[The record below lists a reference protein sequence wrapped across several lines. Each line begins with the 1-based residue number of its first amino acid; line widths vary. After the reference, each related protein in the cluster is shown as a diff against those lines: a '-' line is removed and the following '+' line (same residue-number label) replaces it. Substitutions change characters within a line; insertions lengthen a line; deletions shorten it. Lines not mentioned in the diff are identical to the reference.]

1 MQQIQN
7 VLRQAS
13 RRLTTSRFLGR
24 THLLAIVGAAV
35 FLLLVLT
42 DRFTSAALPLAWLG
56 VGLGVIVLLAAWL
69 WAFQTRPNHLAVA
82 LLVDERLELD
92 ERLSTALQCHGIDD
106 SFARA
111 AVEDGITVAK
121 TPGMHQRINECFLVA
136 APRRAWV
143 APLLVAVAVLFSLM
157 PSRDIFARDPG
168 PDPEELE
175 TALEISYEIDRQS
188 DSIEAL
194 TQELEDR
201 VGIEQGGEGTGG
213 DIELPRGNAPIDQL
227 RDNLRRITELK
238 ERLEAMQQSD
248 QMKALERLED
258 SLRQLK
264 TPGDGPASE
273 LSDALQQSDFDKAQD
288 ELQKL
293 QEKLA
298 AGAMSEADQEA
309 LAKQMESL
317 AQQLEELSKQQQ
329 EKLEEA
335 LKQAGL
341 DPSLASNPEALK
353 QALEEASNLS
363 EAQKQALQQMAQQN
377 AALQQQMA
385 SMSQACQNAGQACE
399 NGNPSQLSSAL
410 ETMASTLSQMGDMKQ
425 GATLSQ
431 EALDQLQKMAAACG
445 SCMGSGE
452 GDGSGDQIMIAQGA
466 VELGEWKE
474 QWLEELSPG
483 QGAGAAGSKPGTG
496 AGGELPRS
504 VTRTKMVEEQLKTFL
519 NENGAIVAQQL
530 VQGTQIRGD
539 SKVRLQEILTEISEG
554 LEEGVNEEWVPREYQ
569 EAVKAYFSN
578 LRRETD
584 SSAEPAEAEPAEGG
598 AASEVETTSEVESG

>member
-7 VLRQAS
+7 ILRQAS
-13 RRLTTSRFLGR
+13 RRLTTARFLSR
-24 THLLAIVGAAV
+24 THLLAMFGAAV
-35 FLLLVLT
+35 FLLMVLA
-42 DRFTSAALPLAWLG
+42 DRFTSAALPLAWMG
-56 VGLGVIVLLAAWL
+56 VGLGAVVILAAWL
-69 WAFQTRPNHLAVA
+69 WAFQTRPSHLAVA

-121 TPGMHQRINECFLVA
+121 TPGLYQRINERFVVA

-188 DSIEAL
+188 DTIEAL
-194 TQELEDR
+194 AQELEDR

-213 DIELPRGNAPIDQL
+213 DIELPRGDAPIDQL

-264 TPGDGPASE
+264 TPGDGPASK
-273 LSDALQQSDFDKAQD
+273 LSDALQQSDFDSAQD
-288 ELQKL
+288 ELQKM

-317 AQQLEELSKQQQ
+317 AQQLEELAKEQQ
-329 EKLEEA
+329 EKLKEA

-341 DPSLASNPEALK
+341 DPSLASSPEALK

-377 AALQQQMA
+377 AAMQKQMS
-385 SMSQACQNAGQACE
+385 SMSQACQNACQACE

-425 GATLSQ
+425 GATLSK

-445 SCMGSGE
+445 SCMGSGDGE
-452 GDGSGDQIMIAQGA
+452 GGGDQIMITQGA

-474 QWLEELSPG
+474 AWLEELS
-483 QGAGAAGSKPGTG
+483 QGKGGGPNPGTG
-496 AGGELPRS
+496 AGGEMPKS
-504 VTRTKMVEEQLKTFL
+504 ETRFRMQEEQLKTFM

-578 LRRETD
+578 LRQETGA
-584 SSAEPAEAEPAEGG
+584 SPEPAEAEPADGG
-598 AASEVETTSEVESG
+598 AESEEATASEVESG